1 MKAMILAAGFGTR
14 LKPFTDSHPKALF
27 PVNGK
32 PLLQRNVEYLQQYG
46 ITDVVVNVH
55 HFAEQ
60 IVAAVEDAGG
70 WGSRITI
77 SDETDAILETGGGL
91 KKAAPLLNN
100 GEAFV
105 LMNAD
110 ILTRLHL
117 GNMIQQHRQQQ
128 PLATLAVAQR
138 NSSRHFLLNH
148 DLFLCGWENT
158 ATGEQKMP
166 RAEHNGVQPFAFSGI
181 HIIEPAIFP
190 LIQREGKFSM
200 VDVYLDLCGTH
211 AIRGFDHT
219 GERVMDVGKPG
230 ALEEAEKYFP

>member
-1 MKAMILAAGFGTR
+1 MILAAGFGTR
-14 LKPFTDSHPKALF
+14 LKPFTESHPKALF

-60 IVAAVEDAGG
+60 IVNAVETANG

-91 KKAAPLLNN
+91 KKAAPFMNN
-100 GEAFV
+100 SGAFV

-110 ILTRLHL
+110 ILTHL
-117 GNMIQQHRQQQ
+117 NLGTMLKQHQQQ
-128 PLATLAVAQR
+128 KPLATLAVAKR
-138 NSSRHFLLNH
+138 NSSRHFLFNDEL
-148 DLFLCGWENT
+148 LLCGWENT
-158 ATGEQKMP
+158 ATGEKKQP
-166 RAEHNGVQPFAFSGI
+166 RSDSAELQPFAFSGI

-190 LIQREGKFSM
+190 LLHQEGKFSM
-200 VDVYLDLCGTH
+200 VDVYLHLCGTH
-211 AIRGFDHT
+211 EIRGFDHT
-219 GERVMDVGKPG
+219 GERVLDVGKPG
-230 ALEEAEKYFP
+230 ALEEAENFFP